1 MMIREYTNREVARIL
16 GEEEREPVY
25 LHPYLQIRRGEVLL
39 EARIGREKRYIVKN
53 LLEFAQAVH
62 SGKRVEYGKGMAFEH
77 VPSAFAP
84 ESRPFLDLLLEEAD
98 ALGFRVMLT
107 TNGTLL
113 RQREALLLGSP
124 AVEKVSVSVHSFEGN
139 GGAGEDLEGYL
150 DGCIAFAR
158 AAAGAGKRCAL
169 RLWNLDGAETEGA
182 NRQNG
187 QILSRLREAF
197 PGPWRSDRRG
207 TTLAPGIYLEFGE
220 KFQWPDLSA
229 PEEEGRRFCYGLRDQ
244 VGVLWDGTV
253 VPCCLDHEGDVPL
266 GNLYETSLE
275 EAREALCRRC
285 AFTRRFQ

>member
-1 MMIREYTNREVARIL
+1 MY
-16 GEEEREPVY
+16 
-25 LHPYLQIRRGEVLL
+25 
-39 EARIGREKRYIVKN
+39 KR
-53 LLEFAQAVH
+53 Q
-62 SGKRVEYGKGMAFEH
+62 
-77 VPSAFAP
+77 
-84 ESRPFLDLLLEEAD
+84 
-98 ALGFRVMLT
+98 
-107 TNGTLL
+107 
-113 RQREALLLGSP
+113 
-124 AVEKVSVSVHSFEGN
+124 EGN
-139 GGAGEDLEGYL
+139 GGGGEDLDGYL
-150 DGCIAFAR
+150 DGCISFAR

-187 QILSRLREAF
+187 QILSRLREVF
-197 PGPWRSDRRG
+197 PGLWRSDPRG
-207 TTLAPGIYLEFGE
+207 TTMAPGVYLEFGE

-275 EAREALCRRC
+275 EILSGPRAAAIYHGFSQGEAREALCRRC

>member
-1 MMIREYTNREVARIL
+1 M
-16 GEEEREPVY
+16 
-25 LHPYLQIRRGEVLL
+25 
-39 EARIGREKRYIVKN
+39 
-53 LLEFAQAVH
+53 
-62 SGKRVEYGKGMAFEH
+62 
-77 VPSAFAP
+77 
-84 ESRPFLDLLLEEAD
+84 
-98 ALGFRVMLT
+98 
-107 TNGTLL
+107 
-113 RQREALLLGSP
+113 
-124 AVEKVSVSVHSFEGN
+124 EKVSVSVHSFEGN

-275 EAREALCRRC
+275 EILSGPRAAAIYQGFSQGEAREALCRRC

>member
-1 MMIREYTNREVARIL
+1 M
-16 GEEEREPVY
+16 G
-25 LHPYLQIRRGEVLL
+25 
-39 EARIGREKRYIVKN
+39 
-53 LLEFAQAVH
+53 
-62 SGKRVEYGKGMAFEH
+62 AF
-77 VPSAFAP
+77 PSP
-84 ESRPFLDLLLEEAD
+84 
-98 ALGFRVMLT
+98 G
-107 TNGTLL
+107 
-113 RQREALLLGSP
+113 
-124 AVEKVSVSVHSFEGN
+124 
-139 GGAGEDLEGYL
+139 
-150 DGCIAFAR
+150 

-169 RLWNLDGAETEGA
+169 RLWNLDGSETEGA

-266 GNLYETSLE
+266 GNLYEASLE
-275 EAREALCRRC
+275 EILSGPRAEAIYQGFSQGEAREALCRRC

>member
-1 MMIREYTNREVARIL
+1 MGA
-16 GEEEREPVY
+16 
-25 LHPYLQIRRGEVLL
+25 
-39 EARIGREKRYIVKN
+39 
-53 LLEFAQAVH
+53 
-62 SGKRVEYGKGMAFEH
+62 
-77 VPSAFAP
+77 
-84 ESRPFLDLLLEEAD
+84 
-98 ALGFRVMLT
+98 
-107 TNGTLL
+107 
-113 RQREALLLGSP
+113 SP
-124 AVEKVSVSVHSFEGN
+124 
-139 GGAGEDLEGYL
+139 LP
-150 DGCIAFAR
+150 R

-275 EAREALCRRC
+275 EILSGPRAAAHLSWLFPGGGPGRPCAGGAPLPEDFSERCKRRRSGVQPL
-285 AFTRRFQ
+285 RRWELEGTMEFSQWKERYSLSLDEQQEQAVQAVDGPVLLLAVPGSGKTTVGVPGGLICVWPGGSRRSRS